1 MEQIELRV
9 ATREVLGKKVRF
21 LRREGIVPLHLFGHG
36 VESLALQCDSAQI
49 RHVLAQAGQARLISV
64 KIDKARKPRNIFV
77 REIQRNPVT
86 GELLHVDL
94 YQVRMEE
101 QLKVD
106 VPIVL
111 VGEAPALKTK
121 GSILVQELYSLTVEA
136 LPDKIPARVEVD
148 ISSLAEV
155 EKAIHVKDIL
165 LGDGIKIINDPE
177 QMVLKI
183 TAAVA
188 KEEEVVKEAVEAPE
202 VEVVGP
208 TPEVESKA
216 EEE

>member
-1 MEQIELRV
+1 MEQVELRV

-21 LRREGIVPLHLFGHG
+21 LRREGIIPLHLFGHS

-49 RHVLAQAGQARLISV
+49 RRVLAQAGQTRLISL

-77 REIQRNPVT
+77 REIQRDPVT

-121 GSILVQELYSLTVEA
+121 GTIMVQELDSITVEA
-136 LPDKIPARVEVD
+136 LPDKIPARLELD
-148 ISSLAEV
+148 ISSLTEV

-165 LGDGIKIINDPE
+165 LGDGVRIIADPE
-177 QMVLKI
+177 QMVLKV
-183 TAAVA
+183 TAAAV
-188 KEEEVVKEAVEAPE
+188 KEEEVVKEVVEAPE
-202 VEVVGP
+202 VEVVRP
-208 TPEVESKA
+208 TPEVESEK

>member
-21 LRREGIVPLHLFGHG
+21 LRREGVVPLHLFGHG
-36 VESLALQCDSAQI
+36 IESLALQCDSAQI
-49 RHVLAQAGQARLISV
+49 RRVLAQAGQTRLISL

-77 REIQRNPVT
+77 RQIQRNPIT
-86 GELLHVDL
+86 DELLHVDL

-121 GSILVQELYSLTVEA
+121 GTILVQELDSLAVES
-136 LPDKIPARVEVD
+136 LPDKIPARVEVN
-148 ISSLAEV
+148 ISSLTQV
-155 EKAIHVKDIL
+155 EQAIHVKDIL
-165 LGDGIKIINDPE
+165 LGDGVKIIDDPE
-177 QMVLKI
+177 QTVLRI

-188 KEEEVVKEAVEAPE
+188 REEEVVKEVVEAPE
-202 VEVVGP
+202 VEVVGAA
-208 TPEVESKA
+208 PEAES
-216 EEE
+216 EEKEE